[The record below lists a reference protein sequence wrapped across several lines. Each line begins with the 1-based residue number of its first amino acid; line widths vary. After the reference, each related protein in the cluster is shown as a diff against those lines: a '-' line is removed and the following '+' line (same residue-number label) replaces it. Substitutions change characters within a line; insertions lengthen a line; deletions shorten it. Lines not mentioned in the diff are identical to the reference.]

1 MLALCLSNT
10 AFLMLRCVPYAQSV
24 KGFIV
29 IIVIIVIV
37 IITKRCL
44 LPNAF
49 SVSMIF
55 IFHFTNELYCIY

>member
-1 MLALCLSNT
+1 MLALCLPNT

-55 IFHFTNELYCIY
+55 IFRFTNGLYCIY